1 MFLTR
6 AAQIIGKEGFRTFG
20 YALQQK
26 MHQNMTD
33 EKAYGDY
40 QKRIAQKQRI
50 TDNKADCTAICR
62 HSGSYES
69 MLAAVSGMD
78 AEYIAVCDE
87 SCEFDKDYTAIVSHY
102 IRIQKRAGRSLSYIY
117 TDSENYNQKSGCGLP
132 DCKPDYS
139 WDTLLSYNYI
149 GDAFVA
155 NKNALIDAINECKN
169 LGAGDNINYYELSLM
184 ILSGCKRT
192 DVGHIHQ
199 VLVKDIRTDNKSDRI
214 ADGTVAAFKKMLL
227 NKLEINA
234 DVIADKHDSAVE
246 HVHYIPNEHDLVSII
261 IPSKDNPDILKCCL
275 QSISKFTKYINYE
288 IVVVDNGSNDSN
300 RKEYEKLVDTFE
312 GQASYVYEKADFN
325 FSHMCNTGAAKA
337 RGNLLLF
344 LNDDIEI
351 IGQDYEDT
359 DWLSVLAGQ
368 AKQEST
374 GAVGAKLLYPDSSYI
389 QHVGVINYESS
400 CFAHLY
406 AKAVDDEDIKAHR
419 NYADYDCLCVTGA
432 CFMLEKAKFD
442 KAGGFDEAFEVTHN
456 DVDICLTLYE
466 QGYYNVLR
474 NDVVL
479 FHHESFSR
487 GDDEVD
493 EEKNRRNMHARDLTY
508 EKHPKLE
515 KYDPFYSPLLTQTE
529 NNYRFGDEIY
539 SVIYRKP
546 QKADRL
552 NPAAGYIEVSPTV
565 KVTETGYHDDMQ
577 FRGFAYNGNKVYY
590 NPVIFL
596 CNEQNCYRIKAQSVC
611 DRVFHLRKGA
621 DKNINYAPFFCGIDT
636 TDMESGTYKCVIR
649 ANGKYYDAQA
659 RIVINDEDEDSI
671 AQ

>member
-6 AAQIIGKEGFRTFG
+6 AAQIIGKEGFKTFG
-20 YALQQK
+20 YALHQK

-33 EKAYGDY
+33 AKAYGNY
-40 QKRIAQKQRI
+40 QKRIAPKQRI
-50 TDNKADCTAICR
+50 TDNKADCIAICGY
-62 HSGSYES
+62 SESYES
-69 MLAAVSGMD
+69 MFEVVSGMD
-78 AEYIAVCDE
+78 AEYIAVCGE
-87 SCEFDKDYTAIVSHY
+87 GCEFDKEFTAIVSHY
-102 IRIQKRAGRSLSYIY
+102 IRIQKRAGRSLRYIY
-117 TDSENYNQKSGCGLP
+117 TDSEKYNQEAGCGIP

-155 NKNALIDAINECKN
+155 KKSVLFDAIDECIKN
-169 LGAGDNINYYELSLM
+169 HGAGDVVNYYELSLM
-184 ILSGCKRT
+184 ILSECKAAN
-192 DVGHIHQ
+192 VGHIHQ
-199 VLVKDIRTDNKSDRI
+199 VLVKNLKTDNKSDRI
-214 ADGTVAAFKKMLL
+214 ADGGITAFKKMLL
-227 NKLEINA
+227 NKSEIN
-234 DVIADKHDSAVE
+234 VNIVADKHDAAVE
-246 HVHYIPNEHDLVSII
+246 HVHYIPDEHDLVSII

-275 QSISKFTKYINYE
+275 QSISKFTKCINYE
-288 IVVVDNGSNDSN
+288 IIVVDNGSNDSN
-300 RKEYEKLVDTFE
+300 RKDYEELVDTFE

-337 RGNLLLF
+337 KGNLLLF

-351 IGQDYEDT
+351 IGQDYKDT

-406 AKAVDDEDIKAHR
+406 AKAVDDKNIKAHR

-432 CFMLEKAKFD
+432 CFMLEKTKFE

-456 DVDICLTLYE
+456 DVDICLTLHE

-493 EEKNRRNMHARDLTY
+493 EEKNRRNMHARDMVY
-508 EKHPKLE
+508 EKHPELE

-552 NPAAGYIEVSPTV
+552 RPAAGYMEVSPTV
-565 KVTETGYHDDMQ
+565 KVTENGYHDDMQ
-577 FRGFAYNGNKVYY
+577 LRGFAYNGNKVYY

-596 CNEQNCYRIKAQSVC
+596 LNEQNCYKIKAKSVC

-636 TDMESGTYKCVIR
+636 TDMESGIYRCAIR
-649 ANGKYYDAQA
+649 ANGKYYDAQTDV
-659 RIVINDEDEDSI
+659 VIDG
-671 AQ
+671 

>member
-6 AAQIIGKEGFRTFG
+6 AFEIINKEGFLTFK
-20 YALQQK
+20 YALGQK
-26 MHQNMTD
+26 MRENMTD
-33 EKAYGDY
+33 EKIYQLYIKNVEPRQNAISENQCVQVVSVKENNTVKQVMEAVEKVSTEYVVLCSADY
-40 QKRIAQKQRI
+40 ELCE
-50 TDNKADCTAICR
+50 N
-62 HSGSYES
+62 YE
-69 MLAAVSGMD
+69 
-78 AEYIAVCDE
+78 
-87 SCEFDKDYTAIVSHY
+87 KKVSHY
-102 IRIQKRAGRSLSYIY
+102 ILIQKKAGRNLQYIY
-117 TDSENYNQKSGCGLP
+117 SDSDTINDNGKRENP

-139 WDTLLSYNYI
+139 WNTLLSFNYI
-149 GDAFVA
+149 GNVFAVKKQFFLHRMNEFV
-155 NKNALIDAINECKN
+155 
-169 LGAGDNINYYELSLM
+169 DNFGSDSKFDSYKISLFLLSDN
-184 ILSGCKRT
+184 SAE

-199 VLVKDIRTDNKSDRI
+199 ILAHKKADYKEESDTSDYKCLLPELKNKNVCVV
-214 ADGTVAAFKKMLL
+214 T
-227 NKLEINA
+227 
-234 DVIADKHDSAVE
+234 DKHNKNVQ
-246 HVHYIPNEHDLVSII
+246 HIHYPLSENDCVSII
-261 IPSKDNPDILKCCL
+261 IPSKDNPEILKVCL
-275 QSISKFTKYINYE
+275 ESIKKYTKHTKYE
-288 IVVVDNGSNDSN
+288 IVVIDNGSNEDN
-300 RKEYEKLVDTFE
+300 RNEYKKLIAEFGE
-312 GQASYVYEKADFN
+312 NASYTYERFDFN
-325 FSHMCNTGAAKA
+325 FSKMCNIGAKKATG
-337 RGNLLLF
+337 NMLLF

-359 DWLSVLAGQ
+359 DWISVLAGQ

-406 AKAVDDEDIKAHR
+406 AKAVDDENIKAHR

-493 EEKNRRNMHARDLTY
+493 EEKNRRNMHARDMTY

-552 NPAAGYIEVSPTV
+552 KPAAGYTEVSPTV

-577 FRGFAYNGNKVYY
+577 LRGFAYNGNKVYY

-596 CNEQNCYRIKAQSVC
+596 WNEQNCYRIKAQSVC

-659 RIVINDEDEDSI
+659 RIVINDEDGI

>member
-6 AAQIIGKEGFRTFG
+6 AFEIINKEGFLTFK
-20 YALQQK
+20 YALGQK
-26 MHQNMTD
+26 MRENMTD
-33 EKAYGDY
+33 EKIYQLYIKNVEPRQNAISENQCVQVVSVKENNTVKQVMEAAEKVSTEYVVLCSADY
-40 QKRIAQKQRI
+40 ELCE
-50 TDNKADCTAICR
+50 N
-62 HSGSYES
+62 YE
-69 MLAAVSGMD
+69 
-78 AEYIAVCDE
+78 
-87 SCEFDKDYTAIVSHY
+87 KKVSHY
-102 IRIQKRAGRSLSYIY
+102 ILIQKKAGRNLQYIY
-117 TDSENYNQKSGCGLP
+117 SDSDIINDNGKRENP

-139 WDTLLSYNYI
+139 WNTLLSFNYI
-149 GDAFVA
+149 GNVFAVKKQFFLHRM
-155 NKNALIDAINECKN
+155 NEFIDNFGSDSKFDSYKIS
-169 LGAGDNINYYELSLM
+169 LFLLSDNSVEN
-184 ILSGCKRT
+184 
-192 DVGHIHQ
+192 VGHIHQ
-199 VLVKDIRTDNKSDRI
+199 ILAHKKADYKEESDTSDYKCLLPELKNK
-214 ADGTVAAFKKMLL
+214 
-227 NKLEINA
+227 NA
-234 DVIADKHDSAVE
+234 CVVTDKHNKNVQ
-246 HVHYIPNEHDLVSII
+246 HIHYPLSENDCVSII
-261 IPSKDNPDILKCCL
+261 IPSKDNPEILKVCL
-275 QSISKFTKYINYE
+275 ESIKKYTKHTKYE
-288 IVVVDNGSNDSN
+288 IVVIDNGSNEDN
-300 RKEYEKLVDTFE
+300 RNEYKKLIAEFGE
-312 GQASYVYEKADFN
+312 NASYTYERFDFN
-325 FSHMCNTGAAKA
+325 FSKMCNIGAKKATG
-337 RGNLLLF
+337 NMLLF

-406 AKAVDDEDIKAHR
+406 AKAVDDENIKAHR

-493 EEKNRRNMHARDLTY
+493 EEKNRRNMHARDMTY

-552 NPAAGYIEVSPTV
+552 KPAAGYMEVSPTV

-577 FRGFAYNGNKVYY
+577 LRGFAYNGNKVYY

-596 CNEQNCYRIKAQSVC
+596 LNEQNCYRIKAQSVC

-636 TDMESGTYKCVIR
+636 TDMECGTYRCVIR

>member
-6 AAQIIGKEGFRTFG
+6 AFEIINKEGFLTFK
-20 YALQQK
+20 YALGQK
-26 MHQNMTD
+26 MRENMTD
-33 EKAYGDY
+33 EKIYQLYIKNVEPRQNAISENQCVQVVSVKENNTVKQVMEAAEKVSTEYVVLCSADY
-40 QKRIAQKQRI
+40 ELCE
-50 TDNKADCTAICR
+50 N
-62 HSGSYES
+62 YE
-69 MLAAVSGMD
+69 
-78 AEYIAVCDE
+78 
-87 SCEFDKDYTAIVSHY
+87 KKVSHY
-102 IRIQKRAGRSLSYIY
+102 ILIQKKAGRNLQYIY
-117 TDSENYNQKSGCGLP
+117 SDSDIINDNGKRENP

-139 WDTLLSYNYI
+139 WNTLLSFNYI
-149 GDAFVA
+149 GNVFAVKKQFFLHRM
-155 NKNALIDAINECKN
+155 NEFIDNFGSDSKFDSYKTS
-169 LGAGDNINYYELSLM
+169 LFLLSDNSAEN
-184 ILSGCKRT
+184 
-192 DVGHIHQ
+192 VGHIHQ
-199 VLVKDIRTDNKSDRI
+199 ILAHKKADYKEESDISDYKCLLPELKNKNVCVV
-214 ADGTVAAFKKMLL
+214 T
-227 NKLEINA
+227 
-234 DVIADKHDSAVE
+234 DKHNKNVQ
-246 HVHYIPNEHDLVSII
+246 HIHYPLSENDCVSII
-261 IPSKDNPDILKCCL
+261 IPSKDNPEILKVCL
-275 QSISKFTKYINYE
+275 ESIKKYTKHTKYE
-288 IVVVDNGSNDSN
+288 IVVIDNGSNEDN
-300 RKEYEKLVDTFE
+300 RNEYKKLIAEFGE
-312 GQASYVYEKADFN
+312 NASYTYERFDFN
-325 FSHMCNTGAAKA
+325 FSKMCNIGAKKATG
-337 RGNLLLF
+337 NMLLF

-406 AKAVDDEDIKAHR
+406 AKAVDDENIKAHR

-552 NPAAGYIEVSPTV
+552 KPAAGYIEVSPTV

-596 CNEQNCYRIKAQSVC
+596 WNEQNCYRIKAQSVC

-659 RIVINDEDEDSI
+659 RIVINDEDGI

>member
-6 AAQIIGKEGFRTFG
+6 AFEIINKEGVLTFR
-20 YALQQK
+20 YALGQK
-26 MHQNMTD
+26 MRENMTD
-33 EKAYGDY
+33 EKIYQLYIKNVEPRQNIISENQCVQVVSVKENNTVKQVMEAVEKVSTEYVVLCSSDY
-40 QKRIAQKQRI
+40 ELCE
-50 TDNKADCTAICR
+50 D
-62 HSGSYES
+62 YE
-69 MLAAVSGMD
+69 
-78 AEYIAVCDE
+78 
-87 SCEFDKDYTAIVSHY
+87 KKVSHY
-102 IRIQKRAGRSLSYIY
+102 ILIQKKAGRNLKYIY
-117 TDSENYNQKSGCGLP
+117 SDSDTINDNGKRENP

-139 WDTLLSYNYI
+139 WNTLLSFNYI
-149 GDAFVA
+149 GNVFAVKRQFFLHRMNEFV
-155 NKNALIDAINECKN
+155 
-169 LGAGDNINYYELSLM
+169 DNFGSDSKFDSYKTSLFLLSDN
-184 ILSGCKRT
+184 SAEN
-192 DVGHIHQ
+192 VGHIHQ
-199 VLVKDIRTDNKSDRI
+199 ILAHKKADYKEESDISEYKCLLPELKNKNVCVV
-214 ADGTVAAFKKMLL
+214 T
-227 NKLEINA
+227 
-234 DVIADKHDSAVE
+234 DKHNKNVQ
-246 HVHYIPNEHDLVSII
+246 HIHYPLSENDCVSII
-261 IPSKDNPDILKCCL
+261 IPSKDNPEILKVCFK
-275 QSISKFTKYINYE
+275 SIKKYTKYTKYE
-288 IVVVDNGSNDSN
+288 IVVIDNGSNEDN
-300 RKEYEKLVDTFE
+300 RNEYKKLIAEFGE
-312 GQASYVYEKADFN
+312 NASYTYERFDFN
-325 FSHMCNTGAAKA
+325 FSKMCNIGSKKATG
-337 RGNLLLF
+337 NMLLF

-406 AKAVDDEDIKAHR
+406 AKAVDDENIKAHR

-432 CFMLEKAKFD
+432 CFMIEKAKFD

-487 GDDEVD
+487 GDDEID
-493 EEKNRRNMHARDLTY
+493 EEKNRRNMHARDMTY

-552 NPAAGYIEVSPTV
+552 KPAAGYMEVSPTV
-565 KVTETGYHDDMQ
+565 KVKEKGYHDDMQ
-577 FRGFAYNGNKVYY
+577 LRGFAYNGNKVYY

-596 CNEQNCYRIKAQSVC
+596 WNEQNCYRIKAQSVC

-659 RIVINDEDEDSI
+659 RIVINDEDGI

>member
-6 AAQIIGKEGFRTFG
+6 AFEIINKEGFLTFK
-20 YALQQK
+20 YALGQK
-26 MHQNMTD
+26 MRENMTD
-33 EKAYGDY
+33 EKIYQLYIKNVEPRQNAISENQCVQVVSVKENNTVKQVMEAAEKVSTEYVVLCSADY
-40 QKRIAQKQRI
+40 ELCE
-50 TDNKADCTAICR
+50 N
-62 HSGSYES
+62 YE
-69 MLAAVSGMD
+69 
-78 AEYIAVCDE
+78 
-87 SCEFDKDYTAIVSHY
+87 KKVSHY
-102 IRIQKRAGRSLSYIY
+102 ILIQKKAGRNLQYIY
-117 TDSENYNQKSGCGLP
+117 SDSDIINDNGKRENP

-139 WDTLLSYNYI
+139 WNTLLSFNYI
-149 GDAFVA
+149 GNVFAVKKQFFLHRM
-155 NKNALIDAINECKN
+155 NEFIDNFGSDSKFDSYKTS
-169 LGAGDNINYYELSLM
+169 LFLLSDNSAEN
-184 ILSGCKRT
+184 
-192 DVGHIHQ
+192 VGHIHQ
-199 VLVKDIRTDNKSDRI
+199 ILAHKKADYKEESDISDYKCLLPELKNKNVCVV
-214 ADGTVAAFKKMLL
+214 T
-227 NKLEINA
+227 
-234 DVIADKHDSAVE
+234 DKHNKNVQ
-246 HVHYIPNEHDLVSII
+246 HIHYPLSENDCVSII
-261 IPSKDNPDILKCCL
+261 IPSKDNPEILKVCL
-275 QSISKFTKYINYE
+275 ESIKKYTKHTKYE
-288 IVVVDNGSNDSN
+288 IVVIDNGSNEDN
-300 RKEYEKLVDTFE
+300 RNEYKKLIAEFGE
-312 GQASYVYEKADFN
+312 NASYTYERFDFN
-325 FSHMCNTGAAKA
+325 FSKMCNIGAKKATG
-337 RGNLLLF
+337 NMLLF

-406 AKAVDDEDIKAHR
+406 AKAVDDENIKAHR

-493 EEKNRRNMHARDLTY
+493 EEKNRRNMHARDMTY

-552 NPAAGYIEVSPTV
+552 KPAAGYTEVSPTV

-577 FRGFAYNGNKVYY
+577 LRGFAYNGNKVYY

-596 CNEQNCYRIKAQSVC
+596 WNEQNCYRIKAQSVC

-636 TDMESGTYKCVIR
+636 TDMEGGTYKCVIR

-659 RIVINDEDEDSI
+659 RIVINDEDGI

>member
-6 AAQIIGKEGFRTFG
+6 AFEIINKEGFLTFK
-20 YALQQK
+20 YALGQK
-26 MHQNMTD
+26 MRENMTD
-33 EKAYGDY
+33 EKIYQLYIKNVEPRQNAISENQCVQVVSVKENNTVKQVMEAVEKVSTEYVVLCSADY
-40 QKRIAQKQRI
+40 ELCE
-50 TDNKADCTAICR
+50 N
-62 HSGSYES
+62 YE
-69 MLAAVSGMD
+69 
-78 AEYIAVCDE
+78 
-87 SCEFDKDYTAIVSHY
+87 KKVSHY
-102 IRIQKRAGRSLSYIY
+102 ILIQKKAGRNLQYIY
-117 TDSENYNQKSGCGLP
+117 SDSDTINDNGKRENP

-139 WDTLLSYNYI
+139 WNTLLSFNYI
-149 GDAFVA
+149 GNVFAVKKQFFLHRMNEFV
-155 NKNALIDAINECKN
+155 
-169 LGAGDNINYYELSLM
+169 DNFGSDSKFDSYKISLLSDN
-184 ILSGCKRT
+184 SAE

-199 VLVKDIRTDNKSDRI
+199 ILAHKKADYKEESDTSDYKCLLPELKNKNVCVV
-214 ADGTVAAFKKMLL
+214 T
-227 NKLEINA
+227 
-234 DVIADKHDSAVE
+234 DKHNKNVQ
-246 HVHYIPNEHDLVSII
+246 HIHYPLSENDCVSII
-261 IPSKDNPDILKCCL
+261 IPSKDNPEILKVCL
-275 QSISKFTKYINYE
+275 ESIKKYTKHTKYE
-288 IVVVDNGSNDSN
+288 IVVIDNGSNEDN
-300 RKEYEKLVDTFE
+300 RNEYKKLIAEFGE
-312 GQASYVYEKADFN
+312 NASYTYERFDFN
-325 FSHMCNTGAAKA
+325 FSKMCNIGAKKATG
-337 RGNLLLF
+337 NMLLF

-374 GAVGAKLLYPDSSYI
+374 GAVGAKLLYPNSSYI

-406 AKAVDDEDIKAHR
+406 AKAVDDENIKAHR

-487 GDDEVD
+487 GDDEID
-493 EEKNRRNMHARDLTY
+493 EEKNRRNMHARDMTY

-552 NPAAGYIEVSPTV
+552 KPAAGYTEVSPTV

-577 FRGFAYNGNKVYY
+577 LRGFAYNGNKVYY

-596 CNEQNCYRIKAQSVC
+596 WNEQNCYRIKAQSVC

-659 RIVINDEDEDSI
+659 RIVINDEDGI

>member
-6 AAQIIGKEGFRTFG
+6 AAQIIGKEGFKTFG

-33 EKAYGDY
+33 AKVYGIY
-40 QKRIAQKQRI
+40 QKKIAPKQRI
-50 TDNKADCTAICR
+50 IDNKADCTAICR

-102 IRIQKRAGRSLSYIY
+102 IRIQKRAGRSLIYIY
-117 TDSENYNQKSGCGLP
+117 TDSEKYNQEAGCGLP

-155 NKNALIDAINECKN
+155 KKNALIDAINECKN
-169 LGAGDNINYYELSLM
+169 HGAVDNINYYELSLI
-184 ILSGCKRT
+184 ILSKCKT
-192 DVGHIHQ
+192 SDVGHIHQ
-199 VLVKDIRTDNKSDRI
+199 VLVKDIRTDSKSYRT
-214 ADGTVAAFKKMLL
+214 ADDGMAAFKKMILESS
-227 NKLEINA
+227 EIN
-234 DVIADKHDSAVE
+234 VNIVADKHDSAVE
-246 HVHYIPNEHDLVSII
+246 HVHYITNEYDLVSII

-275 QSISKFTKYINYE
+275 QSIRKFTKYINYE

-300 RKEYEKLVDTFE
+300 RKEYEKLVGTFE

-325 FSHMCNTGAAKA
+325 FSHMCNVGAAKA
-337 RGNLLLF
+337 KGNLLLF

-359 DWLSVLAGQ
+359 DWLSVLVGQ

-406 AKAVDDEDIKAHR
+406 AKAVDDENIKAHR

-432 CFMLEKAKFD
+432 CFMIEKAKFD

-493 EEKNRRNMHARDLTY
+493 EEKNRRNMHARDMTY

-552 NPAAGYIEVSPTV
+552 RPAAGYMEVSPTV

-577 FRGFAYNGNKVYY
+577 LRGFAYNGNKVYY

-596 CNEQNCYRIKAQSVC
+596 WNEQNCYRIKAQSVC
-611 DRVFHLRKGA
+611 DRVFHLRKGV

-636 TDMESGTYKCVIR
+636 TDMESGTYRCAIR
-649 ANGKYYDAQA
+649 ADGKYYDAQTDV
-659 RIVINDEDEDSI
+659 VIDG
-671 AQ
+671 

>member
-6 AAQIIGKEGFRTFG
+6 AFEIINKEGFLTFK
-20 YALQQK
+20 YALGQK
-26 MHQNMTD
+26 MRENMTD
-33 EKAYGDY
+33 EKIYQLYIKNVEPRQNAISENQCVQVVSVKENNTVKQVMEAAEKVSTEYVVLCSADY
-40 QKRIAQKQRI
+40 ELCE
-50 TDNKADCTAICR
+50 N
-62 HSGSYES
+62 YE
-69 MLAAVSGMD
+69 
-78 AEYIAVCDE
+78 
-87 SCEFDKDYTAIVSHY
+87 KKVSHY
-102 IRIQKRAGRSLSYIY
+102 ILIQKKAGRNLQYIY
-117 TDSENYNQKSGCGLP
+117 SDSDIINDNGKRENP

-139 WDTLLSYNYI
+139 WNTLLSFNYI
-149 GDAFVA
+149 GNVFAVKKQFFLHRM
-155 NKNALIDAINECKN
+155 NEFIDNFGSDSKFDSYKTS
-169 LGAGDNINYYELSLM
+169 LFLLSDNSVEN
-184 ILSGCKRT
+184 
-192 DVGHIHQ
+192 VGHIHQ
-199 VLVKDIRTDNKSDRI
+199 ILAHKKADYKEESDISDYKCLLPELKNKNVCVV
-214 ADGTVAAFKKMLL
+214 T
-227 NKLEINA
+227 
-234 DVIADKHDSAVE
+234 DKHNKNVQ
-246 HVHYIPNEHDLVSII
+246 HIHYPLSENDCVSII
-261 IPSKDNPDILKCCL
+261 IPSKDNPEILKVCL
-275 QSISKFTKYINYE
+275 ESIKKYTKHTKYE
-288 IVVVDNGSNDSN
+288 IVVIDNGSNEDN
-300 RKEYEKLVDTFE
+300 RNEYKKLIAEFGE
-312 GQASYVYEKADFN
+312 NASYTYERFDFN
-325 FSHMCNTGAAKA
+325 FSKMCNIGAKKATG
-337 RGNLLLF
+337 NMLLF
-344 LNDDIEI
+344 FNDDIEI

-406 AKAVDDEDIKAHR
+406 AKAVDDENIKAHR

-487 GDDEVD
+487 GDDEID
-493 EEKNRRNMHARDLTY
+493 EEKNRRNMHARDMTY

-539 SVIYRKP
+539 SIIYRKP

-552 NPAAGYIEVSPTV
+552 KPAAGYTEVSPTV

-577 FRGFAYNGNKVYY
+577 LRGFAYNGNKVYY

-596 CNEQNCYRIKAQSVC
+596 WNEQNCYRIKAQSVC

-636 TDMESGTYKCVIR
+636 TDMESGTYRCAIR

-659 RIVINDEDEDSI
+659 SIVINDDDGI

>member
-1 MFLTR
+1 MFCDYKCLLPEL
-6 AAQIIGKEGFRTFG
+6 KN
-20 YALQQK
+20 K
-26 MHQNMTD
+26 NVCVVTD
-33 EKAYGDY
+33 KH
-40 QKRIAQKQRI
+40 
-50 TDNKADCTAICR
+50 NKNVQHI
-62 HSGSYES
+62 
-69 MLAAVSGMD
+69 
-78 AEYIAVCDE
+78 
-87 SCEFDKDYTAIVSHY
+87 HY
-102 IRIQKRAGRSLSYIY
+102 PL
-117 TDSENYNQKSGCGLP
+117 SEN
-132 DCKPDYS
+132 DC
-139 WDTLLSYNYI
+139 
-149 GDAFVA
+149 
-155 NKNALIDAINECKN
+155 
-169 LGAGDNINYYELSLM
+169 
-184 ILSGCKRT
+184 
-192 DVGHIHQ
+192 
-199 VLVKDIRTDNKSDRI
+199 
-214 ADGTVAAFKKMLL
+214 
-227 NKLEINA
+227 
-234 DVIADKHDSAVE
+234 
-246 HVHYIPNEHDLVSII
+246 VSII
-261 IPSKDNPDILKCCL
+261 IPSKDNPEILKVCL
-275 QSISKFTKYINYE
+275 ESIKNYTKYTKYE
-288 IVVVDNGSNDSN
+288 IVVIDNGSNEDN
-300 RKEYEKLVDTFE
+300 RNEYKKLIAEFGE
-312 GQASYVYEKADFN
+312 NASYTYERFDFN
-325 FSHMCNTGAAKA
+325 FSKMCNIGAKKATG
-337 RGNLLLF
+337 NMLLF

-406 AKAVDDEDIKAHR
+406 AKAVDDENIKAHR

-487 GDDEVD
+487 GDDEID
-493 EEKNRRNMHARDLTY
+493 EEKNRRNMHARDMTY

-552 NPAAGYIEVSPTV
+552 KPAAGYMEVSPTV

-577 FRGFAYNGNKVYY
+577 LRGFAYNGNKVYY

-596 CNEQNCYRIKAQSVC
+596 WNEQNCYRIKAQSVC

-636 TDMESGTYKCVIR
+636 TDMEGGTYKCVIR

-659 RIVINDEDEDSI
+659 RIVINDEDGI

>member
-6 AAQIIGKEGFRTFG
+6 AFEIINKEGFLTFK
-20 YALQQK
+20 YALGQK
-26 MHQNMTD
+26 MRENMTD
-33 EKAYGDY
+33 EKIYQLYIKNVEPRQNAISENQCVQVVSVKENNTVKQVMEAVEKVSTEYVVLCSADY
-40 QKRIAQKQRI
+40 ELCE
-50 TDNKADCTAICR
+50 N
-62 HSGSYES
+62 YE
-69 MLAAVSGMD
+69 
-78 AEYIAVCDE
+78 
-87 SCEFDKDYTAIVSHY
+87 KKVSHY
-102 IRIQKRAGRSLSYIY
+102 ILIQKKAGRNLQYIY
-117 TDSENYNQKSGCGLP
+117 SDSDIINDNGKRENP

-139 WDTLLSYNYI
+139 WNTLLSFNYI
-149 GDAFVA
+149 GNVFAVKKQFFLHRMNEFV
-155 NKNALIDAINECKN
+155 
-169 LGAGDNINYYELSLM
+169 DNFGSDSKFDSYKISLFLLSDN
-184 ILSGCKRT
+184 SAE

-199 VLVKDIRTDNKSDRI
+199 ILAHKKADYKEESDTSDYKCLLPELKNKNVCVV
-214 ADGTVAAFKKMLL
+214 T
-227 NKLEINA
+227 
-234 DVIADKHDSAVE
+234 DKHNKNVQ
-246 HVHYIPNEHDLVSII
+246 HIHYPLSENDCVSII
-261 IPSKDNPDILKCCL
+261 IPSKDNPEILKVCL
-275 QSISKFTKYINYE
+275 ESIKKYTKHTKYE
-288 IVVVDNGSNDSN
+288 IVVIDNGSNEDN
-300 RKEYEKLVDTFE
+300 RNEYKKLIAEFGE
-312 GQASYVYEKADFN
+312 NASYTYERFDFN
-325 FSHMCNTGAAKA
+325 FSKMCNIGAKKATG
-337 RGNLLLF
+337 NMLLF

-406 AKAVDDEDIKAHR
+406 AKAVDDENIKAHR

-442 KAGGFDEAFEVTHN
+442 KAGGFDEAYEVTHN

-493 EEKNRRNMHARDLTY
+493 EEKNRRNMHARDMTY

-552 NPAAGYIEVSPTV
+552 KPAAGYMEVSPTV

-577 FRGFAYNGNKVYY
+577 LRGFAYNGNKVYY

-596 CNEQNCYRIKAQSVC
+596 WNEQNCYRIKAQSVC

-659 RIVINDEDEDSI
+659 RIVINDEDGI

>member
-6 AAQIIGKEGFRTFG
+6 AFEIINKEGFLTFK
-20 YALQQK
+20 YALGQK
-26 MHQNMTD
+26 MRENMTD
-33 EKAYGDY
+33 EKIYQLYIKNVEPRQNAISENQCVQVVSVKENNTVKQVMEAAEKVSTEYVVLCSADY
-40 QKRIAQKQRI
+40 ELCE
-50 TDNKADCTAICR
+50 N
-62 HSGSYES
+62 YE
-69 MLAAVSGMD
+69 
-78 AEYIAVCDE
+78 
-87 SCEFDKDYTAIVSHY
+87 KKVSHY
-102 IRIQKRAGRSLSYIY
+102 ILIQKKAGRNLQYIY
-117 TDSENYNQKSGCGLP
+117 SDSDIINDNGKRENP

-139 WDTLLSYNYI
+139 WNTLLSFNYI
-149 GDAFVA
+149 GNVFAVKKQFF
-155 NKNALIDAINECKN
+155 LHRMNEF
-169 LGAGDNINYYELSLM
+169 ADNFGSDSKFDSYKISLFLLSDN
-184 ILSGCKRT
+184 SVEN
-192 DVGHIHQ
+192 VGHIHQ
-199 VLVKDIRTDNKSDRI
+199 ILAHKKADYKEESDISDYKCLLPELKNKNVCVV
-214 ADGTVAAFKKMLL
+214 T
-227 NKLEINA
+227 
-234 DVIADKHDSAVE
+234 DKHNKNVQ
-246 HVHYIPNEHDLVSII
+246 HIHYPLSENDCVSII
-261 IPSKDNPDILKCCL
+261 IPSKDNPEILKVCL
-275 QSISKFTKYINYE
+275 ESIKKYTKHTKYE
-288 IVVVDNGSNDSN
+288 IVVIDNGSNEDN
-300 RKEYEKLVDTFE
+300 RNEYKKLIAEFGE
-312 GQASYVYEKADFN
+312 NASYTYERFDFN
-325 FSHMCNTGAAKA
+325 FSKMCNIGAKKATG
-337 RGNLLLF
+337 NMLLF

-406 AKAVDDEDIKAHR
+406 AKAVDDENIKAHR

-493 EEKNRRNMHARDLTY
+493 EEKNRRNMHARDMTY

-552 NPAAGYIEVSPTV
+552 KPAAGYMEVSPTV

-577 FRGFAYNGNKVYY
+577 LRGFAYNGNKVYY

-596 CNEQNCYRIKAQSVC
+596 WNEQNCYKIKAQSVC
-611 DRVFHLRKGA
+611 DRVFHLRKGV
-621 DKNINYAPFFCGIDT
+621 DSNINYAPFFCGIDT
-636 TDMESGTYKCVIR
+636 TDMESGTYRCAIR
-649 ANGKYYDAQA
+649 ANGRYYDAQA
-659 RIVINDEDEDSI
+659 RIVINDEDGI

>member
-6 AAQIIGKEGFRTFG
+6 AFEIINKEGFLTFK
-20 YALQQK
+20 YALGQK
-26 MHQNMTD
+26 MRENMTD
-33 EKAYGDY
+33 EKIYQLYIKNVEPRQNAISENQCVQVVSVKENNTVKQVMEAAEKVSTEYVVLCSADY
-40 QKRIAQKQRI
+40 ELCE
-50 TDNKADCTAICR
+50 N
-62 HSGSYES
+62 YE
-69 MLAAVSGMD
+69 
-78 AEYIAVCDE
+78 
-87 SCEFDKDYTAIVSHY
+87 KKVSHY
-102 IRIQKRAGRSLSYIY
+102 ILIQKKAGRNLQYIY
-117 TDSENYNQKSGCGLP
+117 SDSDIINDNGKRENP

-139 WDTLLSYNYI
+139 WNTLLSFNYI
-149 GDAFVA
+149 GNVFAVKKQFFLHRM
-155 NKNALIDAINECKN
+155 NEFIDNFGSDSKFDSYKTS
-169 LGAGDNINYYELSLM
+169 LFLLSDNSVEN
-184 ILSGCKRT
+184 
-192 DVGHIHQ
+192 VGHIHQ
-199 VLVKDIRTDNKSDRI
+199 ILAHKKADYKEESDISDYKCLLPELKNKNVCVV
-214 ADGTVAAFKKMLL
+214 T
-227 NKLEINA
+227 
-234 DVIADKHDSAVE
+234 DKHNKNVQ
-246 HVHYIPNEHDLVSII
+246 HIHYPLSENDCVSII
-261 IPSKDNPDILKCCL
+261 IPSKDNPEILKVCL
-275 QSISKFTKYINYE
+275 ESIKKYTKHTKYE
-288 IVVVDNGSNDSN
+288 IVVIDNGSNEDN
-300 RKEYEKLVDTFE
+300 RNEYKKLIAEFGE
-312 GQASYVYEKADFN
+312 NASYTYERFDFN
-325 FSHMCNTGAAKA
+325 FSKMCNIGAKKATG
-337 RGNLLLF
+337 NMLLF

-406 AKAVDDEDIKAHR
+406 AKAVDDENIKAHR

-487 GDDEVD
+487 GDDEID
-493 EEKNRRNMHARDLTY
+493 EEKNRRNMHARDMTY

-539 SVIYRKP
+539 SIIYRKP

-552 NPAAGYIEVSPTV
+552 KPAAGYTEVSPTV

-577 FRGFAYNGNKVYY
+577 LRGFAYNGNKVYY

-596 CNEQNCYRIKAQSVC
+596 WNEQNCYRIKAQSVC

-636 TDMESGTYKCVIR
+636 TDMESGTYRCVIR

-659 RIVINDEDEDSI
+659 RIVINDEDGI

>member
-6 AAQIIGKEGFRTFG
+6 AFEIINKEGFLTFK
-20 YALQQK
+20 YALGQK
-26 MHQNMTD
+26 MRENMTD
-33 EKAYGDY
+33 EKIYQLYIKNVEPRQNAISENQCVQVVSVKENNTVKQVMEAVEKVSTEYVVLCSADY
-40 QKRIAQKQRI
+40 ELCE
-50 TDNKADCTAICR
+50 N
-62 HSGSYES
+62 YE
-69 MLAAVSGMD
+69 
-78 AEYIAVCDE
+78 
-87 SCEFDKDYTAIVSHY
+87 KKVSHY
-102 IRIQKRAGRSLSYIY
+102 ILIQKKAGRNLQYIY
-117 TDSENYNQKSGCGLP
+117 SDSDTINDNGKRENP

-139 WDTLLSYNYI
+139 WNTLLSFNYI
-149 GDAFVA
+149 GNVFAVKKQFFLHRMNEFV
-155 NKNALIDAINECKN
+155 
-169 LGAGDNINYYELSLM
+169 DNFGSDSKFDSYKISLFLLSDN
-184 ILSGCKRT
+184 SAE

-199 VLVKDIRTDNKSDRI
+199 ILAHKKADYKEESDTSDYKCLLPELKNKNVCVV
-214 ADGTVAAFKKMLL
+214 T
-227 NKLEINA
+227 
-234 DVIADKHDSAVE
+234 DKHNKNVQ
-246 HVHYIPNEHDLVSII
+246 HIHYPLSENDCVSII
-261 IPSKDNPDILKCCL
+261 IPSKDNPEILKVCL
-275 QSISKFTKYINYE
+275 ESIKKYTKHTKYE
-288 IVVVDNGSNDSN
+288 IVVIDNGSNEDN
-300 RKEYEKLVDTFE
+300 RNEYKKLIAEFGE
-312 GQASYVYEKADFN
+312 NASYTYERFDFN
-325 FSHMCNTGAAKA
+325 FSKMCNIGAKKATG
-337 RGNLLLF
+337 NMLLF

-406 AKAVDDEDIKAHR
+406 AKAVDDENIKAHR

-442 KAGGFDEAFEVTHN
+442 KAGGFDEAYEVTHN

-487 GDDEVD
+487 GDDEID
-493 EEKNRRNMHARDLTY
+493 EEKNRRNMHARDMTY

-552 NPAAGYIEVSPTV
+552 KPAAGYTEVSPTV

-577 FRGFAYNGNKVYY
+577 LRGFAYNGNKVYY

-596 CNEQNCYRIKAQSVC
+596 WNEQNCYRIKAQSVC

-659 RIVINDEDEDSI
+659 RIVINDEDGI

>member
-6 AAQIIGKEGFRTFG
+6 AFEIINKEGFLTFK
-20 YALQQK
+20 YALGQK
-26 MHQNMTD
+26 MRENMTD
-33 EKAYGDY
+33 EKIYQLYIKNVEPRQNAISENQCVQVVSVKENNTVKQVMEAAEKVSTEYVVLCSADY
-40 QKRIAQKQRI
+40 ELCE
-50 TDNKADCTAICR
+50 N
-62 HSGSYES
+62 YE
-69 MLAAVSGMD
+69 
-78 AEYIAVCDE
+78 
-87 SCEFDKDYTAIVSHY
+87 KKVSHY
-102 IRIQKRAGRSLSYIY
+102 ILIQKKAGRNLQYIY
-117 TDSENYNQKSGCGLP
+117 SDSDIINDNGKRENP

-139 WDTLLSYNYI
+139 WNTLLSFNYI
-149 GDAFVA
+149 GNVFAVKKQFFLHRM
-155 NKNALIDAINECKN
+155 NEFIDNFGSDSKFDSYKTS
-169 LGAGDNINYYELSLM
+169 LFLLSDNSAE
-184 ILSGCKRT
+184 

-199 VLVKDIRTDNKSDRI
+199 ILAHKKADYKEESDISDYKCLLPELKNK
-214 ADGTVAAFKKMLL
+214 
-227 NKLEINA
+227 NA
-234 DVIADKHDSAVE
+234 CVVTDKHNKNVQ
-246 HVHYIPNEHDLVSII
+246 HIHYPLSENDCVSII
-261 IPSKDNPDILKCCL
+261 IPSKDNPEILKVCL
-275 QSISKFTKYINYE
+275 ESIKKYTKHTKYE
-288 IVVVDNGSNDSN
+288 IVVIDNGSNEDN
-300 RKEYEKLVDTFE
+300 RNEYKKLIAEFGE
-312 GQASYVYEKADFN
+312 NASYTYERFDFN
-325 FSHMCNTGAAKA
+325 FSRMCNIGAKKATG
-337 RGNLLLF
+337 NMLLF

-406 AKAVDDEDIKAHR
+406 AKAVDDENIKAHR

-493 EEKNRRNMHARDLTY
+493 EEKNRRNMHARDMTY

-552 NPAAGYIEVSPTV
+552 KPAAGYMEVSPTV

-577 FRGFAYNGNKVYY
+577 LRGFAYNGNKVYY

-596 CNEQNCYRIKAQSVC
+596 WNEQNCYRIKAQSVC

-659 RIVINDEDEDSI
+659 RIVINDEDGI

>member
-1 MFLTR
+1 
-6 AAQIIGKEGFRTFG
+6 
-20 YALQQK
+20 
-26 MHQNMTD
+26 
-33 EKAYGDY
+33 
-40 QKRIAQKQRI
+40 
-50 TDNKADCTAICR
+50 
-62 HSGSYES
+62 
-69 MLAAVSGMD
+69 
-78 AEYIAVCDE
+78 
-87 SCEFDKDYTAIVSHY
+87 
-102 IRIQKRAGRSLSYIY
+102 
-117 TDSENYNQKSGCGLP
+117 
-132 DCKPDYS
+132 
-139 WDTLLSYNYI
+139 
-149 GDAFVA
+149 
-155 NKNALIDAINECKN
+155 
-169 LGAGDNINYYELSLM
+169 
-184 ILSGCKRT
+184 
-192 DVGHIHQ
+192 
-199 VLVKDIRTDNKSDRI
+199 
-214 ADGTVAAFKKMLL
+214 
-227 NKLEINA
+227 
-234 DVIADKHDSAVE
+234 
-246 HVHYIPNEHDLVSII
+246 
-261 IPSKDNPDILKCCL
+261 
-275 QSISKFTKYINYE
+275 
-288 IVVVDNGSNDSN
+288 
-300 RKEYEKLVDTFE
+300 
-312 GQASYVYEKADFN
+312 
-325 FSHMCNTGAAKA
+325 MCNIGAKKATG
-337 RGNLLLF
+337 NMLLF

-368 AKQEST
+368 AKQKST

-406 AKAVDDEDIKAHR
+406 AKAVDDENIKAHR

-487 GDDEVD
+487 GDDEID
-493 EEKNRRNMHARDLTY
+493 EEKNRRNMHARDMTY
-508 EKHPKLE
+508 EKHPRLE

-552 NPAAGYIEVSPTV
+552 KPAAGYMEVSPTV

-577 FRGFAYNGNKVYY
+577 LRGFAYNGNKVYY

-596 CNEQNCYRIKAQSVC
+596 WNEQNCYRIKAQSVC

-659 RIVINDEDEDSI
+659 RIVINDEDGI

>member
-6 AAQIIGKEGFRTFG
+6 AFELINKEGFLTFK
-20 YALQQK
+20 YALGQK
-26 MHQNMTD
+26 MRENMTD
-33 EKAYGDY
+33 EKIYQLYIKNVEPRQNAISENQCVQVVSVKENNTVKQVMEAAEKVSTEYVVLCSADY
-40 QKRIAQKQRI
+40 ELCE
-50 TDNKADCTAICR
+50 N
-62 HSGSYES
+62 YE
-69 MLAAVSGMD
+69 
-78 AEYIAVCDE
+78 
-87 SCEFDKDYTAIVSHY
+87 KKVSHY
-102 IRIQKRAGRSLSYIY
+102 ILIQKKAGRNLQYIY
-117 TDSENYNQKSGCGLP
+117 SDSDIINDNGKRENP

-139 WDTLLSYNYI
+139 WNTLLSFNYI
-149 GDAFVA
+149 GNVFAVKKQLFLHRM
-155 NKNALIDAINECKN
+155 NEFIDNFGSDSKFDSYKTS
-169 LGAGDNINYYELSLM
+169 LFLLSDNSAEN
-184 ILSGCKRT
+184 
-192 DVGHIHQ
+192 VGHIHQ
-199 VLVKDIRTDNKSDRI
+199 ILAHKKADYKEESDISDYKCLLPELKNKNVCVV
-214 ADGTVAAFKKMLL
+214 T
-227 NKLEINA
+227 
-234 DVIADKHDSAVE
+234 DKHNKNVQ
-246 HVHYIPNEHDLVSII
+246 HIHYPLSENDCVSII
-261 IPSKDNPDILKCCL
+261 IPSKDNPEILKVCL
-275 QSISKFTKYINYE
+275 ESIKKYTKHTKYE
-288 IVVVDNGSNDSN
+288 IVVIDNGSNEDN
-300 RKEYEKLVDTFE
+300 RNEYKKLIAEFGE
-312 GQASYVYEKADFN
+312 NASYTYERFDFN
-325 FSHMCNTGAAKA
+325 FSKMCNIGAKKATG
-337 RGNLLLF
+337 NMLLF

-368 AKQEST
+368 AKQKST

-406 AKAVDDEDIKAHR
+406 AKAVDDENIKAHR

-493 EEKNRRNMHARDLTY
+493 EEKNRRNMHARDMTY

-552 NPAAGYIEVSPTV
+552 KPAAGYMEVSPTV

-577 FRGFAYNGNKVYY
+577 LRGFAYNGNKVYY

-596 CNEQNCYRIKAQSVC
+596 WNEQNCYRIKAQSVC

-659 RIVINDEDEDSI
+659 RIVINDEDGI

>member
-6 AAQIIGKEGFRTFG
+6 AFEIINKEGFLTFK
-20 YALQQK
+20 YALGQK
-26 MHQNMTD
+26 MRENMTD
-33 EKAYGDY
+33 EKIYQLYIKNVEPRQNAISENQCVQVVSVKENNTVKQVMEAAEKVSTEYVVLCSADY
-40 QKRIAQKQRI
+40 ELCE
-50 TDNKADCTAICR
+50 N
-62 HSGSYES
+62 YE
-69 MLAAVSGMD
+69 
-78 AEYIAVCDE
+78 
-87 SCEFDKDYTAIVSHY
+87 KKVSHY
-102 IRIQKRAGRSLSYIY
+102 ILIQKKAGRNLQYIY
-117 TDSENYNQKSGCGLP
+117 SDSDIINDNGKRENP

-139 WDTLLSYNYI
+139 WNTLLSFNYI
-149 GDAFVA
+149 GNVFAVKKQFFLHRM
-155 NKNALIDAINECKN
+155 NEFIDNFGSDSKFDSYKIS
-169 LGAGDNINYYELSLM
+169 LFLLSDNSVEN
-184 ILSGCKRT
+184 
-192 DVGHIHQ
+192 VGHIHQ
-199 VLVKDIRTDNKSDRI
+199 ILAHKKADYKEESDISDYKCLLPELKNKNVCVV
-214 ADGTVAAFKKMLL
+214 T
-227 NKLEINA
+227 
-234 DVIADKHDSAVE
+234 DKHNKNVQ
-246 HVHYIPNEHDLVSII
+246 HIHYPLSENDCVSII
-261 IPSKDNPDILKCCL
+261 IPSKDNPEILKVCL
-275 QSISKFTKYINYE
+275 ESIKNHTKYTKYE
-288 IVVVDNGSNDSN
+288 IVVIDNGSNEDN
-300 RKEYEKLVDTFE
+300 RNEYKKLIAEFGE
-312 GQASYVYEKADFN
+312 NASYTYERFDFN
-325 FSHMCNTGAAKA
+325 FSKMCNIGAKKATG
-337 RGNLLLF
+337 NMLLF

-406 AKAVDDEDIKAHR
+406 AKAVDDENIKAHR

-487 GDDEVD
+487 GDDEID
-493 EEKNRRNMHARDLTY
+493 EEKNRRNMHARDMTY

-552 NPAAGYIEVSPTV
+552 KPAAGYMEVSPTV

-577 FRGFAYNGNKVYY
+577 LRGFAYNGNKVYY

-596 CNEQNCYRIKAQSVC
+596 WNEQNCYRIKAQSVC

-636 TDMESGTYKCVIR
+636 TDMEGGTYKCVIR

-659 RIVINDEDEDSI
+659 RIVINDEDGI

>member
-6 AAQIIGKEGFRTFG
+6 AFEIINKEGFLTFK
-20 YALQQK
+20 YALGQK
-26 MHQNMTD
+26 MRENMTD
-33 EKAYGDY
+33 EKIYQLYIKNVEPRQNAISENQCVQVVSVKENNTVKQVMEAAEKVSTEYVVLCSADY
-40 QKRIAQKQRI
+40 ELCE
-50 TDNKADCTAICR
+50 N
-62 HSGSYES
+62 YE
-69 MLAAVSGMD
+69 
-78 AEYIAVCDE
+78 
-87 SCEFDKDYTAIVSHY
+87 KKVSHY
-102 IRIQKRAGRSLSYIY
+102 ILIQKKAGRNLQYIY
-117 TDSENYNQKSGCGLP
+117 SDSDIINDNGKRENP

-139 WDTLLSYNYI
+139 WNTLLSFNYI
-149 GDAFVA
+149 GNVFAVKKQFFLHRM
-155 NKNALIDAINECKN
+155 NEFIDNFGSDSKFDSYKTS
-169 LGAGDNINYYELSLM
+169 LFLLSDNSAEN
-184 ILSGCKRT
+184 
-192 DVGHIHQ
+192 VGHIHQ
-199 VLVKDIRTDNKSDRI
+199 ILAHKKADYKEESDISDYKCLLPELKNKNVCVV
-214 ADGTVAAFKKMLL
+214 T
-227 NKLEINA
+227 
-234 DVIADKHDSAVE
+234 DKHNKNVQ
-246 HVHYIPNEHDLVSII
+246 HIHYPLSENDCVSII
-261 IPSKDNPDILKCCL
+261 IPSKDNPEILKVCL
-275 QSISKFTKYINYE
+275 ESIKKYTKHTKYE
-288 IVVVDNGSNDSN
+288 IVVIDNGSNEDN
-300 RKEYEKLVDTFE
+300 RNEYKKLIAEFGE
-312 GQASYVYEKADFN
+312 NASYTYERFDFN
-325 FSHMCNTGAAKA
+325 FSKMCNIGAKKATG
-337 RGNLLLF
+337 NMLLF

-406 AKAVDDEDIKAHR
+406 AKAVDDENIKAHR

-493 EEKNRRNMHARDLTY
+493 EEKNRRNMHARDMTY

-552 NPAAGYIEVSPTV
+552 KPAAGYMEVSPTV

-577 FRGFAYNGNKVYY
+577 LRGFAYNGNKVYY

-596 CNEQNCYRIKAQSVC
+596 WNEQNCYKIKAQSVC
-611 DRVFHLRKGA
+611 DRVFHLRKGV
-621 DKNINYAPFFCGIDT
+621 DSNINYAPFFCGIDT
-636 TDMESGTYKCVIR
+636 TDMESGTYRCAIR
-649 ANGKYYDAQA
+649 ANGRYYDAQA
-659 RIVINDEDEDSI
+659 RIVINDEDGI

>member
-6 AAQIIGKEGFRTFG
+6 AVQIIGKEGFKTFR
-20 YALQQK
+20 YALRQK

-33 EKAYGDY
+33 AKFYGIY
-40 QKRIAQKQRI
+40 QKDIAPMQRI
-50 TDNKADCTAICR
+50 TDNKADCVEMCR
-62 HSGSYES
+62 HSENYES
-69 MLAAVSGMD
+69 MLAEVSGRS
-78 AEYIAVCDE
+78 AEYIAVCGE
-87 SCEFDKDYTAIVSHY
+87 SCEFDKDFAGIVSHY
-102 IRIQKRAGRSLSYIY
+102 IRTQKKAGRNLCYIY
-117 TDSENYNQKSGCGLP
+117 TDSEKYDAQAGCMLP

-149 GDAFVA
+149 GDAFA
-155 NKNALIDAINECKN
+155 AKKDSLIAAINECIKN
-169 LGAGDNINYYELSLM
+169 HGAGDKVNYYELSLM
-184 ILSGCKRT
+184 ILSECKSA

-199 VLVKDIRTDNKSDRI
+199 VLVRDMRTDNKSDGK
-214 ADGTVAAFKKMLL
+214 AVHEMVDFKKMFL
-227 NKLEINA
+227 NQSGIN
-234 DVIADKHDSAVE
+234 VNVVPDKHDMEIE
-246 HVHYIPNEHDLVSII
+246 HVHYIPDEHDLVSII
-261 IPSKDNPDILKCCL
+261 IPSKDNPQILKCCL

-288 IVVVDNGSNDSN
+288 IIVVDNGSNDGN
-300 RKEYEKLVDTFE
+300 REKYQELVDTFE
-312 GQASYVYEKADFN
+312 GHASYVYEKADFN
-325 FSHMCNTGAAKA
+325 FSHMCNTGAGKAK
-337 RGNLLLF
+337 GNLLLF

-359 DWLSVLAGQ
+359 DWLTVLAGQ
-368 AKQEST
+368 AKQKST
-374 GAVGAKLLYPDSSYI
+374 GAVGAKLLYPDSSCI

-406 AKAVDDEDIKAHR
+406 AKAVDDNHIKAHR

-432 CFMLEKAKFD
+432 CFMLERDKFD
-442 KAGGFDEAFEVTHN
+442 KAGGFDEVFEVTHN

-466 QGYYNVLR
+466 AGYYNVLR

-493 EEKNRRNMHARDLTY
+493 EEKNRRNMHARDKVY
-508 EKHPKLE
+508 EKHPELE

-539 SVIYRKP
+539 SVIYRRP
-546 QKADRL
+546 QKADGQRFST
-552 NPAAGYIEVSPTV
+552 GYMEVSPTV

-577 FRGFAYNGNKVYY
+577 LRGFAYNGNKVYY

-596 CNEQNCYRIKAQSVC
+596 WNEQNCYKIKAQSVC
-611 DRVFHLRKGA
+611 DRVFHLRKGV

-636 TDMESGTYKCVIR
+636 TDMESGTYRCAIR

-659 RIVINDEDEDSI
+659 CVVIND
-671 AQ
+671 

>member
-6 AAQIIGKEGFRTFG
+6 AFEIINKEGFLTFK
-20 YALQQK
+20 YALGQK
-26 MHQNMTD
+26 MRENMTD
-33 EKAYGDY
+33 EKIYQLYIKNVEPRQNAISENQCVQVVSVKENNTVKQVMEAAEKVSTEYVVLCSADY
-40 QKRIAQKQRI
+40 ELCE
-50 TDNKADCTAICR
+50 N
-62 HSGSYES
+62 YE
-69 MLAAVSGMD
+69 
-78 AEYIAVCDE
+78 
-87 SCEFDKDYTAIVSHY
+87 KKVSHY
-102 IRIQKRAGRSLSYIY
+102 ILIQKKAGRNLQYIY
-117 TDSENYNQKSGCGLP
+117 SDSDIINDNGKRENP

-139 WDTLLSYNYI
+139 WNTLLSFNYI
-149 GDAFVA
+149 GNVFAVKKQFFLHRM
-155 NKNALIDAINECKN
+155 NEFIDNFGSDSKFDSYKTS
-169 LGAGDNINYYELSLM
+169 LFLLSDNSAEN
-184 ILSGCKRT
+184 
-192 DVGHIHQ
+192 VGHIHQ
-199 VLVKDIRTDNKSDRI
+199 ILAHKKADYKEESDISDYKCLLPELKNKNVCVV
-214 ADGTVAAFKKMLL
+214 T
-227 NKLEINA
+227 
-234 DVIADKHDSAVE
+234 DKHNKNVQ
-246 HVHYIPNEHDLVSII
+246 HIHYPLSENDCVSII
-261 IPSKDNPDILKCCL
+261 IPSKDNPEILKVCL
-275 QSISKFTKYINYE
+275 ESIKKYTKHTKYE
-288 IVVVDNGSNDSN
+288 IVVIDNGSNEDN
-300 RKEYEKLVDTFE
+300 RNEYKKLIAEFGE
-312 GQASYVYEKADFN
+312 NASYTYERFDFN
-325 FSHMCNTGAAKA
+325 FSKMCNIGAKKATG
-337 RGNLLLF
+337 NMLLF

-406 AKAVDDEDIKAHR
+406 AKAVDDENIKAHR

-493 EEKNRRNMHARDLTY
+493 EEKNRRNMHARDMTY
-508 EKHPKLE
+508 EKHPRLE

-552 NPAAGYIEVSPTV
+552 KPAAGYMEVSPTV

-577 FRGFAYNGNKVYY
+577 LRGFAYNGNKVYY

-596 CNEQNCYRIKAQSVC
+596 WNEQNCYRIKAQSVC

-659 RIVINDEDEDSI
+659 RIVINDEDGI

>member
-6 AAQIIGKEGFRTFG
+6 AFEIINKEGFLTFK
-20 YALQQK
+20 YALGQK
-26 MHQNMTD
+26 MRENMTD
-33 EKAYGDY
+33 EKIYQLYIKNVEPRQNAISENQCVQVVSVKENNTVKQVMEAAEKVSTEYVVLCSADY
-40 QKRIAQKQRI
+40 ELCE
-50 TDNKADCTAICR
+50 N
-62 HSGSYES
+62 YE
-69 MLAAVSGMD
+69 
-78 AEYIAVCDE
+78 
-87 SCEFDKDYTAIVSHY
+87 KKVSHY
-102 IRIQKRAGRSLSYIY
+102 ILIQKKAGRNLQYIY
-117 TDSENYNQKSGCGLP
+117 SDSDIINDNGKRENP

-139 WDTLLSYNYI
+139 WNTLLSFNYI
-149 GDAFVA
+149 GNVFAVKKQFFLHRM
-155 NKNALIDAINECKN
+155 NEFIDNFGSDSKFDSYKTS
-169 LGAGDNINYYELSLM
+169 LFLLSDNSAEN
-184 ILSGCKRT
+184 
-192 DVGHIHQ
+192 VGHIHQ
-199 VLVKDIRTDNKSDRI
+199 ILAHKKADYKEESDISDYKCLLPELKNKNVCVV
-214 ADGTVAAFKKMLL
+214 T
-227 NKLEINA
+227 
-234 DVIADKHDSAVE
+234 DKHNKNVQ
-246 HVHYIPNEHDLVSII
+246 HIHYPLSENDCVSII
-261 IPSKDNPDILKCCL
+261 IPSKDNPEILKVCL
-275 QSISKFTKYINYE
+275 ESIKKYTKHTKYE
-288 IVVVDNGSNDSN
+288 IVVIDNGSNEDN
-300 RKEYEKLVDTFE
+300 RNEYKKLIAEFGE
-312 GQASYVYEKADFN
+312 NASYTYERFDFN
-325 FSHMCNTGAAKA
+325 FSKMCNIGAKKATG
-337 RGNLLLF
+337 NMLLF

-406 AKAVDDEDIKAHR
+406 AKAVDDENIKAHR

-493 EEKNRRNMHARDLTY
+493 EEKNRRNMHARDMTY

-552 NPAAGYIEVSPTV
+552 KPAAGYTEVSPTV

-577 FRGFAYNGNKVYY
+577 LRGFAYNGNKVYY

-596 CNEQNCYRIKAQSVC
+596 WNEQNCYKIKAQSVC
-611 DRVFHLRKGA
+611 DRVFHLRKGV
-621 DKNINYAPFFCGIDT
+621 DSNINYAPFFCGIDT

-659 RIVINDEDEDSI
+659 RIVINDEDGI

>member
-6 AAQIIGKEGFRTFG
+6 AFEIINKEGVLTFR
-20 YALQQK
+20 YALGQK
-26 MHQNMTD
+26 MRENMTD
-33 EKAYGDY
+33 EKIYQLYIKNVEPRQNVISENQCVQVVSVKENNTVKQVMEAVEKVSTEYVVLCSSDY
-40 QKRIAQKQRI
+40 ELCE
-50 TDNKADCTAICR
+50 D
-62 HSGSYES
+62 YE
-69 MLAAVSGMD
+69 
-78 AEYIAVCDE
+78 
-87 SCEFDKDYTAIVSHY
+87 KKVSHY
-102 IRIQKRAGRSLSYIY
+102 ILIQKKAGRNLKYIY
-117 TDSENYNQKSGCGLP
+117 SDSDTINDNGKRENP

-139 WDTLLSYNYI
+139 WNTLLSFNYI
-149 GDAFVA
+149 GNVFAVKRQFFLHRMNEFV
-155 NKNALIDAINECKN
+155 
-169 LGAGDNINYYELSLM
+169 DNFGSDSKFDSYKTSLFLLSDN
-184 ILSGCKRT
+184 SAEN
-192 DVGHIHQ
+192 VGHIHQ
-199 VLVKDIRTDNKSDRI
+199 ILAHKKANYKEESDISEYKCLLPELKNKNVCVV
-214 ADGTVAAFKKMLL
+214 T
-227 NKLEINA
+227 
-234 DVIADKHDSAVE
+234 DKHNKNVQ
-246 HVHYIPNEHDLVSII
+246 HIHYPLSENDCVSII
-261 IPSKDNPDILKCCL
+261 IPSKDNPEILNVCFE
-275 QSISKFTKYINYE
+275 SIKKYTKYTKYE
-288 IVVVDNGSNDSN
+288 IVVIDNGSNEDN
-300 RKEYEKLVDTFE
+300 RNEYKKLIAEFGE
-312 GQASYVYEKADFN
+312 NASYTYERFDFN
-325 FSHMCNTGAAKA
+325 FSKMCNIGSKKATG
-337 RGNLLLF
+337 NMLLF

-406 AKAVDDEDIKAHR
+406 AKAVDDENIKAHR

-432 CFMLEKAKFD
+432 CFMIEKAKFD

-487 GDDEVD
+487 GDDEID
-493 EEKNRRNMHARDLTY
+493 EEKNRRNMHARDMTY

-552 NPAAGYIEVSPTV
+552 RPVAGYMEVSPTV

-577 FRGFAYNGNKVYY
+577 LRGFAYNGNKVYY

-596 CNEQNCYRIKAQSVC
+596 WNEQNCYRIKAQSVC
-611 DRVFHLRKGA
+611 DRAFHLRKGV

-636 TDMESGTYKCVIR
+636 TDMESGTYRCAIR
-649 ANGKYYDAQA
+649 ADGKYYDAQTDV
-659 RIVINDEDEDSI
+659 VIDG
-671 AQ
+671 

>member
-6 AAQIIGKEGFRTFG
+6 AFEIINKEGFLTFK
-20 YALQQK
+20 YALGQK
-26 MHQNMTD
+26 MRENMTD
-33 EKAYGDY
+33 EKIYQLYIKNVEPRQNAISENQCVQVVSVKENNTVKQVMEAAEKVSTEYVVLCSADY
-40 QKRIAQKQRI
+40 ELCE
-50 TDNKADCTAICR
+50 N
-62 HSGSYES
+62 YE
-69 MLAAVSGMD
+69 
-78 AEYIAVCDE
+78 
-87 SCEFDKDYTAIVSHY
+87 KKVSHY
-102 IRIQKRAGRSLSYIY
+102 ILIQKKAGRNLQYIY
-117 TDSENYNQKSGCGLP
+117 SDSDIINDNGKRENP

-139 WDTLLSYNYI
+139 WNTLLSFNYI
-149 GDAFVA
+149 GNVFAVKKQFFLHRM
-155 NKNALIDAINECKN
+155 NEFIDNFGSDSKFDSYKTS
-169 LGAGDNINYYELSLM
+169 LFLLSDNSAEN
-184 ILSGCKRT
+184 
-192 DVGHIHQ
+192 VGHIHQ
-199 VLVKDIRTDNKSDRI
+199 ILAHKKADYKEESDISDYKCLLPELKNKNVCVV
-214 ADGTVAAFKKMLL
+214 T
-227 NKLEINA
+227 
-234 DVIADKHDSAVE
+234 DKHNKNVQ
-246 HVHYIPNEHDLVSII
+246 HIHYPLSENDCVSII
-261 IPSKDNPDILKCCL
+261 IPSKDNPEILKVCL
-275 QSISKFTKYINYE
+275 ESIKKYTKHTKYE
-288 IVVVDNGSNDSN
+288 IVVIDNGSNEDN
-300 RKEYEKLVDTFE
+300 RNEYKKLIAEFGE
-312 GQASYVYEKADFN
+312 NASYTYERFDFN
-325 FSHMCNTGAAKA
+325 FSKMCNIGAKKATG
-337 RGNLLLF
+337 NMLLF

-406 AKAVDDEDIKAHR
+406 AKAVDDENIKAHR

-493 EEKNRRNMHARDLTY
+493 EEKNRRNMHARDMTY

-552 NPAAGYIEVSPTV
+552 KPAAGYTEVSPTV

-577 FRGFAYNGNKVYY
+577 LRGFAYNGNKVYY

-596 CNEQNCYRIKAQSVC
+596 WNEQNCYRIKAQSVC
-611 DRVFHLRKGA
+611 DRVFHLRKGV

-636 TDMESGTYKCVIR
+636 TDMESGTYRCAIR

-659 RIVINDEDEDSI
+659 RIVINDEDGI

>member
-6 AAQIIGKEGFRTFG
+6 AFEIINKEGFLTFK
-20 YALQQK
+20 YALGQK
-26 MHQNMTD
+26 MRENMTD
-33 EKAYGDY
+33 EKIYQLYIKNVEPRQNAISENQCVQVVSVKENNTVKQVMEAAEKVSTEYVVLCSADY
-40 QKRIAQKQRI
+40 ELCE
-50 TDNKADCTAICR
+50 N
-62 HSGSYES
+62 YE
-69 MLAAVSGMD
+69 
-78 AEYIAVCDE
+78 
-87 SCEFDKDYTAIVSHY
+87 KKVSHY
-102 IRIQKRAGRSLSYIY
+102 ILIQKKAGRNLQYIY
-117 TDSENYNQKSGCGLP
+117 SDSDIINDNGKRENP

-139 WDTLLSYNYI
+139 WNTLLSFNYI
-149 GDAFVA
+149 GNVFAVKKQFFLHRM
-155 NKNALIDAINECKN
+155 NEFIDNFGSDSKFDSYKTS
-169 LGAGDNINYYELSLM
+169 LFLLSDNSAEN
-184 ILSGCKRT
+184 
-192 DVGHIHQ
+192 VGHIHQ
-199 VLVKDIRTDNKSDRI
+199 ILAHKKADYKEESDISDYKCLLPELKNKNVCVV
-214 ADGTVAAFKKMLL
+214 T
-227 NKLEINA
+227 
-234 DVIADKHDSAVE
+234 DKHNKNVQ
-246 HVHYIPNEHDLVSII
+246 HIHYPLSENDCVSII
-261 IPSKDNPDILKCCL
+261 IPSKDNPEILKVCL
-275 QSISKFTKYINYE
+275 ESIKKYTKHTKYE
-288 IVVVDNGSNDSN
+288 IVVIDNGSNEDN
-300 RKEYEKLVDTFE
+300 RNEYKKLIAEFGE
-312 GQASYVYEKADFN
+312 NASYTYERFDFN
-325 FSHMCNTGAAKA
+325 FSKMCNIGAKKATG
-337 RGNLLLF
+337 NMLLF

-406 AKAVDDEDIKAHR
+406 AKAVDDENIKAHR

-493 EEKNRRNMHARDLTY
+493 EEKNRRNMHARDMTY

-552 NPAAGYIEVSPTV
+552 KPAAGYTEVSPTV
-565 KVTETGYHDDMQ
+565 KVTETVYHDDMQ
-577 FRGFAYNGNKVYY
+577 LRGFAYNGNKVYY

-596 CNEQNCYRIKAQSVC
+596 WNEQNCYRIKAQSVC

-659 RIVINDEDEDSI
+659 RIVINDEDGI

>member
-6 AAQIIGKEGFRTFG
+6 AFEIINKEGFLTFK
-20 YALQQK
+20 YALGQK
-26 MHQNMTD
+26 MRENMTD
-33 EKAYGDY
+33 EKIYQLYIKNVEPRQNAISENQCVQVVSVKENNTVKQVMEAAEKVSTEYVVLCSADY
-40 QKRIAQKQRI
+40 ELCE
-50 TDNKADCTAICR
+50 N
-62 HSGSYES
+62 YE
-69 MLAAVSGMD
+69 
-78 AEYIAVCDE
+78 
-87 SCEFDKDYTAIVSHY
+87 KKVSHY
-102 IRIQKRAGRSLSYIY
+102 ILIQKKAGRNLQYIY
-117 TDSENYNQKSGCGLP
+117 SDSDIINDNGKRENP

-139 WDTLLSYNYI
+139 WNTLLSFNYI
-149 GDAFVA
+149 GNVFAVKKQFFLHRM
-155 NKNALIDAINECKN
+155 NEFIDNFGSDSKFDSYKTS
-169 LGAGDNINYYELSLM
+169 LFLLSDNSAEN
-184 ILSGCKRT
+184 
-192 DVGHIHQ
+192 VGHIHQ
-199 VLVKDIRTDNKSDRI
+199 ILAHKKADYKEESDISDYKCLLPELKNKNVCVV
-214 ADGTVAAFKKMLL
+214 T
-227 NKLEINA
+227 
-234 DVIADKHDSAVE
+234 DKHNKNVQ
-246 HVHYIPNEHDLVSII
+246 HIHYPLSENDCVSII
-261 IPSKDNPDILKCCL
+261 IPSKDNPEILKVCL
-275 QSISKFTKYINYE
+275 ESIKKYTKHTKYE
-288 IVVVDNGSNDSN
+288 IVVIDNGSNEDN
-300 RKEYEKLVDTFE
+300 RNEYKKLIAEFGE
-312 GQASYVYEKADFN
+312 NASYTYERFDFN
-325 FSHMCNTGAAKA
+325 FSKMCNIGAKKATG
-337 RGNLLLF
+337 NMLLF

-406 AKAVDDEDIKAHR
+406 AKAVDDENIKAHR

-493 EEKNRRNMHARDLTY
+493 EEKNRRNMHARDMTY

-552 NPAAGYIEVSPTV
+552 KPAAGYTEVSPTV

-577 FRGFAYNGNKVYY
+577 LRGFAYNGNKVYY

-596 CNEQNCYRIKAQSVC
+596 WNEQNCYRIKAQSVC

>member
-6 AAQIIGKEGFRTFG
+6 AFEIINKEGFLTFK
-20 YALQQK
+20 YALGQK
-26 MHQNMTD
+26 MRENMTD
-33 EKAYGDY
+33 EKIYQLYIKNVEPRQNAISENQCVQVVSVKENNTVKQVMEAAEKVSTEYVVLCSADY
-40 QKRIAQKQRI
+40 ELCE
-50 TDNKADCTAICR
+50 N
-62 HSGSYES
+62 YE
-69 MLAAVSGMD
+69 
-78 AEYIAVCDE
+78 
-87 SCEFDKDYTAIVSHY
+87 KKVSHY
-102 IRIQKRAGRSLSYIY
+102 ILIQKKAGRNLQYIY
-117 TDSENYNQKSGCGLP
+117 SDSDIINDNGKRENP

-139 WDTLLSYNYI
+139 WNTLLSFNYI
-149 GDAFVA
+149 GNVFAVKKQFFLHRM
-155 NKNALIDAINECKN
+155 NEFIDNFGSDSKFDSYKIS
-169 LGAGDNINYYELSLM
+169 LFLLSDNSVEN
-184 ILSGCKRT
+184 
-192 DVGHIHQ
+192 VGHIHQ
-199 VLVKDIRTDNKSDRI
+199 ILAHKKADYKEESDISDYKCLLPELKNKNVCVV
-214 ADGTVAAFKKMLL
+214 T
-227 NKLEINA
+227 
-234 DVIADKHDSAVE
+234 DKHNKNVQ
-246 HVHYIPNEHDLVSII
+246 HIHYPLSENDCVSII
-261 IPSKDNPDILKCCL
+261 IPSKDNPEILKVCL
-275 QSISKFTKYINYE
+275 ESIKKYTKHTKYE
-288 IVVVDNGSNDSN
+288 IVVIDNGSNEDN
-300 RKEYEKLVDTFE
+300 RNEYKKLIAEFGE
-312 GQASYVYEKADFN
+312 NASYTYERFDFN
-325 FSHMCNTGAAKA
+325 FSKMCNIGAKKATG
-337 RGNLLLF
+337 NMLLF

-406 AKAVDDEDIKAHR
+406 AKAVDDENIKAHR

-493 EEKNRRNMHARDLTY
+493 EEKNRRNMHARDMTY

-552 NPAAGYIEVSPTV
+552 KPAAGYMEVSPTV

-577 FRGFAYNGNKVYY
+577 LRGFAYNGNKVYY

-596 CNEQNCYRIKAQSVC
+596 WNEQNCYKIKAQSVC
-611 DRVFHLRKGA
+611 DRVFHLRKGV
-621 DKNINYAPFFCGIDT
+621 DSNINYAPFFCGIDT
-636 TDMESGTYKCVIR
+636 TDMESGTYRCAIR
-649 ANGKYYDAQA
+649 ANGRYYDAQA
-659 RIVINDEDEDSI
+659 RIVINDEDGI

>member
-6 AAQIIGKEGFRTFG
+6 AFEIINKEGFLTFK
-20 YALQQK
+20 YALGQK
-26 MHQNMTD
+26 MRENMTD
-33 EKAYGDY
+33 EKIYQLYIKNVEPRQNAISENQCVQVVSVKENNTVKQVMEAAEKVSTEYVVLCSADY
-40 QKRIAQKQRI
+40 ELCE
-50 TDNKADCTAICR
+50 N
-62 HSGSYES
+62 YE
-69 MLAAVSGMD
+69 
-78 AEYIAVCDE
+78 
-87 SCEFDKDYTAIVSHY
+87 KKVSHY
-102 IRIQKRAGRSLSYIY
+102 ILIQKKAGRNLQYIY
-117 TDSENYNQKSGCGLP
+117 SDSDTINDNGKRENP

-139 WDTLLSYNYI
+139 WNTLLSFNYI
-149 GDAFVA
+149 GNVFAVKKQFFLHRM
-155 NKNALIDAINECKN
+155 NEFIDNFGSDSKFDSYKTS
-169 LGAGDNINYYELSLM
+169 LFLLSDNSVEN
-184 ILSGCKRT
+184 
-192 DVGHIHQ
+192 VGHIHQ
-199 VLVKDIRTDNKSDRI
+199 ILAHKKADYKEESDISDYKCLLPELKNKNVCVV
-214 ADGTVAAFKKMLL
+214 T
-227 NKLEINA
+227 
-234 DVIADKHDSAVE
+234 DKHNKNVQ
-246 HVHYIPNEHDLVSII
+246 HIHYPLSENDCVSII
-261 IPSKDNPDILKCCL
+261 IPSKDNPEILKVCL
-275 QSISKFTKYINYE
+275 ESIKKYTKHTKYE
-288 IVVVDNGSNDSN
+288 IVVIDNGSNEDN
-300 RKEYEKLVDTFE
+300 RNEYKKLIAEFGE
-312 GQASYVYEKADFN
+312 NASYTYERFDFN
-325 FSHMCNTGAAKA
+325 FSKMCNIGAKKATG
-337 RGNLLLF
+337 NMLLF

-406 AKAVDDEDIKAHR
+406 AKAVDDENIKAHR

-493 EEKNRRNMHARDLTY
+493 EEKNRRNMHARDMTY

-552 NPAAGYIEVSPTV
+552 KPAAGYMEVSPTV

-577 FRGFAYNGNKVYY
+577 LRGFAYNGNKVYY

-596 CNEQNCYRIKAQSVC
+596 WNEQNCYRIKAQSVC

-636 TDMESGTYKCVIR
+636 TDMEGGTYKCVIR

-659 RIVINDEDEDSI
+659 RIVINDEDGI

>member
-20 YALQQK
+20 YALHQK
-26 MHQNMTD
+26 QHQNTTD
-33 EKAYGDY
+33 AKAYSGY
-40 QKRIAQKQRI
+40 LKRLAPKQRI
-50 TDNKADCTAICR
+50 TDNKADCVDICR
-62 HSGSYES
+62 HSGNYES
-69 MLAAVSGMD
+69 MLAEVSGSK
-78 AEYIAVCDE
+78 AEYIAVCAE
-87 SCEFDKDYTAIVSHY
+87 GCEFDKAYTAVVSHY
-102 IRIQKRAGRSLSYIY
+102 IRTQKRAGRTLSYIY
-117 TDSENYNQKSGCGLP
+117 TDSEKYNQEAGCGLP

-155 NKNALIDAINECKN
+155 KKSVLIEAVNECKKH
-169 LGAGDNINYYELSLM
+169 GVGDKVNYYKLSLM
-184 ILSGCKRT
+184 ILSGCKMHEA
-192 DVGHIHQ
+192 GHIHQ
-199 VLVKDIRTDNKSDRI
+199 ILVKDIRADDKPDI
-214 ADGTVAAFKKMLL
+214 AADGDIAAFKKMLL
-227 NKLEINA
+227 ESSGVNA
-234 DVIADKHDSAVE
+234 DIIADKHDSEVG
-246 HVHYIPNEHDLVSII
+246 HVHYIPDEHDFVSII

-275 QSISKFTKYINYE
+275 QSISRFTRCINYE
-288 IVVVDNGSNDSN
+288 IIVVDNGSNDSN
-300 RKEYEKLVDTFE
+300 RNEYEKLVDTFE

-325 FSHMCNTGAAKA
+325 FSHMCNTGSGKAK
-337 RGNLLLF
+337 GNLLLF

-351 IGQDYEDT
+351 TGQDYDDT

-368 AKQEST
+368 AKQENT

-406 AKAVDDEDIKAHR
+406 AKAVDDGDIKAHR

-432 CFMLEKAKFD
+432 CFMIERTKFER
-442 KAGGFDEAFEVTHN
+442 AGGFDEAFEVTHN

-466 QGYYNVLR
+466 EGYYNVLR

-493 EEKNRRNMHARDLTY
+493 EEKNRRNMHARDMVY
-508 EKHPKLE
+508 EKHPRLE

-552 NPAAGYIEVSPTV
+552 KPAAGDMEVLTTV
-565 KVTETGYHDDMQ
+565 KVTEAGYHDDMQ
-577 FRGFAYNGNKVYY
+577 LRGFAYNGNKVYY

-596 CNEQNCYRIKAQSVC
+596 WNEQNCYRVRAKSVC
-611 DRVFHLRKGA
+611 DRVFHLRKGV

-636 TDMESGTYKCVIR
+636 TDMEGGTYKCAIR
-649 ANGKYYDAQA
+649 ADGKYYDAQVC
-659 RIVINDEDEDSI
+659 IVINDKEDI
-671 AQ
+671 VQ

>member
-6 AAQIIGKEGFRTFG
+6 AFEIINKEGFLTFK
-20 YALQQK
+20 YALGQK
-26 MHQNMTD
+26 MRENMTD
-33 EKAYGDY
+33 EKIYQLYIKNVEPRQNAISENQCVQVVSVKENNTVKQVMEAAEKVSTEYVVLCSADY
-40 QKRIAQKQRI
+40 ELCE
-50 TDNKADCTAICR
+50 N
-62 HSGSYES
+62 YE
-69 MLAAVSGMD
+69 
-78 AEYIAVCDE
+78 
-87 SCEFDKDYTAIVSHY
+87 KKVSHY
-102 IRIQKRAGRSLSYIY
+102 ILIQKKAGRNLQYIY
-117 TDSENYNQKSGCGLP
+117 SDSDIINDNGKRENP

-139 WDTLLSYNYI
+139 WNTLLSFNYI
-149 GDAFVA
+149 GNVFAVKKQFF
-155 NKNALIDAINECKN
+155 LHRMNEF
-169 LGAGDNINYYELSLM
+169 ADNFGSDSKFDSYKISLFLLSDN
-184 ILSGCKRT
+184 SVEN
-192 DVGHIHQ
+192 VGHIHQ
-199 VLVKDIRTDNKSDRI
+199 ILAHKKADYKEESDISDYKCLLPELKNKNVCVV
-214 ADGTVAAFKKMLL
+214 T
-227 NKLEINA
+227 
-234 DVIADKHDSAVE
+234 DKHNKNVQ
-246 HVHYIPNEHDLVSII
+246 HIHYPLSENDCVSII
-261 IPSKDNPDILKCCL
+261 IPSKDNPEILKVCL
-275 QSISKFTKYINYE
+275 ESIKKYTKHTKYE
-288 IVVVDNGSNDSN
+288 IVVIDNGSNEDN
-300 RKEYEKLVDTFE
+300 RNEYKKLIAEFGE
-312 GQASYVYEKADFN
+312 NASYTYERFDFN
-325 FSHMCNTGAAKA
+325 FSKMCNIGAKKATG
-337 RGNLLLF
+337 NMLLF

-406 AKAVDDEDIKAHR
+406 AKAVDDENIKAHR

-552 NPAAGYIEVSPTV
+552 KPAAGYMEVSPTV

-577 FRGFAYNGNKVYY
+577 LRGFAYNGNKVYY

-596 CNEQNCYRIKAQSVC
+596 WNEQNCYRIKAQSVC
-611 DRVFHLRKGA
+611 DRVFHLRKGV

-636 TDMESGTYKCVIR
+636 TDMESGTYRCAIR
-649 ANGKYYDAQA
+649 ANGRYYDAQTC
-659 RIVINDEDEDSI
+659 IVINDDDGI